1 MCLYLSFGMQ
11 AQQEITDFRNL
22 QSNNPIPKSLVNLYN
37 IDQQKEVNNPNLVD
51 ANYLLKVLID
61 EGSVRFNDPLTSRI
75 NSLKPLLSE
84 ELQEVQFLTVQSNVP
99 AVFHNN
105 DDLVFLTTGLIA
117 RLSSEAELIFFMAK
131 GKELAEQDPVPVNNY
146 DFGINT
152 GFIESFYQELH
163 TDKIISECL
172 LNNNES
178 RHKSANK
185 EAMDLLIELN
195 LDPMAAITSIQKLQT
210 GKYAIENSLISAE
223 DMEFTGINFDQ
234 ADLEENYKEIQ
245 LTKGSISSR
254 TFHPGLSNQI
264 KQLESRVREENK
276 TGKFHLRA
284 QSQFET
290 IKTLARFDLINH
302 ELNIGNIK
310 RAIYYSLLC
319 KRNHPDNYFINF
331 SLVRGFYALS
341 AFKNADKWSKI
352 KNKDRKIK
360 GHFSQFSY
368 FINKL
373 SKEEINLLAIQL
385 TSNICSKFPENKAL
399 KQYQRD
405 IQSDIAKFT
414 SLSLA
419 DLIQKEEIESLVEK
433 LDQVDEQ
440 DLSRAERIR
449 AKQRLRIKEE
459 ALKNEQAN
467 KKDQA
472 SYLRLAYKSSID
484 STKLSKFSQYLNG
497 GSDFYYENNDEVITP
512 ELKNGTYINPKEDYG
527 KISLISA
534 NYYQVQAKTKQ
545 IQSLKTSEKA
555 NLINE
560 YIKSDCEIFETI
572 LLNSFEEG
580 SVELYNQKAE
590 LLRFI
595 TEINVYG
602 RDIRNNLSNQDIINN
617 IMEDHNME
625 TIATLNIINLTNS
638 KISRV
643 YLDTY
648 TDLILIFIPPFFI
661 KTVENKFFQKS
672 NMGVSCIV
680 YSLDDKTFIQ
690 EYFTEKNQKP
700 RKIFLQSELFNL
712 QSTFSNN

>member
-1 MCLYLSFGMQ
+1 MQ

-37 IDQQKEVNNPNLVD
+37 IDQQKEVNNPNLAD

-61 EGSVRFNDPLTSRI
+61 EGSVRFNDPLSSKI
-75 NSLKPLLSE
+75 NSLKPLLPE

-131 GKELAEQDPVPVNNY
+131 GKKMAEQDPVPVNNY

-152 GFIESFYQELH
+152 GSIGSFYQDLH

-172 LNNNES
+172 LNKNES

-185 EAMDLLIELN
+185 KAMDLLIELN
-195 LDPMAAITSIQKLQT
+195 LDPTAAITAIQKLQT

-223 DMEFTGINFDQ
+223 DMEFTGINFNQ
-234 ADLEENYKEIQ
+234 ADLEENYQEIQ
-245 LTKGSISSR
+245 LSKGSNLSR
-254 TFHPGLSNQI
+254 TFHPGLDNQI
-264 KQLESRVREENK
+264 KQLENRVEEKNK
-276 TGKFHLRA
+276 TGKFQLRD

-302 ELNIGNIK
+302 ELNLGNIK

-319 KRNHPDNYFINF
+319 KRDYPDNYFVNF

-360 GHFSQFSY
+360 GHFSQFNY

-373 SKEEINLLAIQL
+373 TKEEVNLLTLQL
-385 TSNICSKFPENKAL
+385 TNHICSKFSKNKYL
-399 KQYQRD
+399 KQYQDD
-405 IQSDIAKFT
+405 IQSDIAKYT
-414 SLSLA
+414 SISVA

-433 LDQVDEQ
+433 LDKVDEK

-449 AKQRLRIKEE
+449 AKQQLRLKEE
-459 ALKNEQAN
+459 ALKNEQSN
-467 KKDQA
+467 NKDQA
-472 SYLRLAYKSSID
+472 SYLRLAYQSSID
-484 STKLSKFSQYLNG
+484 STELSEFSQYLNG
-497 GSDFYYENNDEVITP
+497 GSDLYYENNDEVIKP
-512 ELKNGTYINPKEDYG
+512 ELIDGTYINPKEDYG

-534 NYYQVQAKTKQ
+534 NYYQVKAKTKQ
-545 IQSLKTSEKA
+545 VQLIKTAEKA

-560 YIKSDCEIFETI
+560 YIKSDCKIFEPVV
-572 LLNSFEEG
+572 LNSFEEG

-602 RDIRNNLSNQDIINN
+602 RYIRNNLSNQDIVDN
-617 IMEDHNME
+617 IMKDHNME
-625 TIATLNIINLTNS
+625 TVATLNIINLSNS
-638 KISRV
+638 KI
-643 YLDTY
+643 L
-648 TDLILIFIPPFFI
+648 
-661 KTVENKFFQKS
+661 
-672 NMGVSCIV
+672 
-680 YSLDDKTFIQ
+680 
-690 EYFTEKNQKP
+690 
-700 RKIFLQSELFNL
+700 
-712 QSTFSNN
+712 